1 MLSPQKLEDVDLAA
15 LVSRRLYH
23 VQQWLQPCQ
32 HLLYVGQALL
42 YGWHRL
48 GLGSHWRYY
57 SPVHT

>member
-1 MLSPQKLEDVDLAA
+1 
-15 LVSRRLYH
+15 
-23 VQQWLQPCQ
+23 
-32 HLLYVGQALL
+32 VGQALL